1 MTEAADR
8 RTEIAERWNDLA
20 DRLRACGGS
29 EVEVVA
35 VTKGFDS
42 TVVEAAIDVGCRAIG
57 ENYAAECRAKLG
69 ELADRGVGPPR
80 VHFIGQLQ
88 TNKVRMVAGL
98 IDLYESVD
106 RERLIDEIARRQPG
120 AAVLI
125 QVNSTGE
132 PTKGGCDPAEV
143 PGLLEHARTAGLVV
157 RGLMTV
163 GPTSGD
169 AAVTRSAFGRVRELV
184 DRHGLEVC
192 SMGMSDDLEIAV
204 ESGSTEIRVGT
215 ALFGARPARPDRP
228 DRPAGADE

>member
-8 RTEIAERWNDLA
+8 RTEIAERWNELVA
-20 DRLRACGGS
+20 RLRACGGAD
-29 EVEVVA
+29 VEIVA
-35 VTKGFDS
+35 VTKGFDAS
-42 TVVEAAIDVGCRAIG
+42 VVEAAIDVGCRAIG
-57 ENYAAECRAKLG
+57 ENYAAECRAKLDA
-69 ELADRGVGPPR
+69 LDDRGIRPPR

-88 TNKVRMVAGL
+88 TNKVKMVAGL
-98 IDLYESVD
+98 IDLFESID
-106 RERLIDEIARRQPG
+106 RHRLIDEIARRQPG

-132 PTKGGCDPAEV
+132 PTKGGCDPSAI
-143 PGLLEHARTAGLVV
+143 PGLLERAGAAGLVV

-169 AAVTRSAFGRVRELV
+169 AAVTRSAFARVRELV
-184 DRHGLEVC
+184 DRYGLGVC

-215 ALFGARPARPDRP
+215 ALFGRRPRRPDRP
-228 DRPAGADE
+228 GVTEE